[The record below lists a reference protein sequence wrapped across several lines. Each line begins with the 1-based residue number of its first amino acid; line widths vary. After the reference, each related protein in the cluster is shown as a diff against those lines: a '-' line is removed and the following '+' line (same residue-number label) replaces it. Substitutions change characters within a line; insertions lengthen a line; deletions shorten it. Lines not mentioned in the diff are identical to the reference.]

1 MSLRGDRITQ
11 LRKKTGIRQLELA
24 EKLDISP
31 NQVSKYENG
40 NANPPLDK
48 LAQMAEIFNTTADY
62 LLGLSNIPH
71 PGAEPDANPDL
82 TPSEIEWL
90 SLFRDRSAADQKR
103 LLEAVLLMRQA
114 WSDGDST

>member
-1 MSLRGDRITQ
+1 MTLRGDRITK
-11 LRKKTGIRQLELA
+11 LRKESGIKQYDLA
-24 EKLDISP
+24 DKLGVAR
-31 NQVSKYENG
+31 NQISKYENG
-40 NANPPLDK
+40 YSNPTLETLTK
-48 LAQMAEIFNTTADY
+48 MAEIFNTTADY

-103 LLEAVLLMRQA
+103 ILEIMEIMRVMR
-114 WSDGDST
+114 GDD